1 MKNETVIDS
10 EVEAVSADNPWFIGG
25 LSKGMEASKKGKNA
39 TRSYA
44 VGILLEDYYA
54 MARRGVWISAGARA
68 VATILFAWYIVKRY
82 RRRVL
87 R

>member
-1 MKNETVIDS
+1 
-10 EVEAVSADNPWFIGG
+10 
-25 LSKGMEASKKGKNA
+25 
-39 TRSYA
+39 

-68 VATILFAWYIVKRY
+68 VATILFVWYIVKRY